1 MIIPKFS
8 VDQNDEFIIVV
19 AITPYIKASE
29 ADFYL
34 LENQF
39 KFYCKP
45 YFLRL
50 TFSHNIV
57 ENGKEKASF
66 NVNTQEFTFYLPKEI
81 NGQKFNDLDLITKL
95 LEKKSTNTSKI
106 QVLNGESNQ
115 NDEDEESGDNEDEEW
130 EFEQVIEPE
139 PSLDELKNKIKY
151 GFNDGY
157 SDFFQGLQQDIG
169 DIIDIPIIDSITK
182 QERTKV
188 RTEFEDLK
196 FDPERYMENHFFNDD
211 IKELLHYKCYWED
224 LIEKKIKLKK
234 EKNQQQQSGQEPNEI
249 INKKVEEEKVEEEKV
264 EEEKVE
270 EEKKV
275 EKVEKEEEIKQIDPS
290 NLEDYDEGNDE
301 VTNETTIESNEIS
314 DELLEKINSTLSKK
328 ISIVNEE
335 SENKN
340 TLIEKEDST
349 IATAAGAS
357 TTVSNS
363 TTNKYSK
370 KLITFSDEEKD
381 IMKNLPNKEYMIS
394 NEKSILLGLVDII
407 YSYAYNER
415 VNMGYENIES
425 AWNICKLSGTL
436 SCLDSFY
443 NLSSVIECCFKRSL
457 TFPLYRSWS
466 LSERVLRDTKQ
477 IFQLGK
483 RCLLKCLLDIKKKL
497 ESSEFKYYLNRLYID
512 DYCIWL
518 QHASKKKLKS
528 LRNKL
533 SEYEMKKSMLSW
545 PLEEY
550 EKLVEEEGMVF
561 GEEEEEEEDGE
572 QKFEY
577 ENQDESD

>member
-8 VDQNDEFIIVV
+8 VDQNDDFIIVV

-81 NGQKFNDLDLITKL
+81 KGQKFNDLDLITKL

-115 NDEDEESGDNEDEEW
+115 NDGGDDDDDDDCDNNEDEEW

-188 RTEFEDLK
+188 RIEFEELK

-211 IKELLHYKCYWED
+211 IKELLHYKCLWED
-224 LIEKKIKLKK
+224 LIEKKMKLKK
-234 EKNQQQQSGQEPNEI
+234 EKNQQSEQKESNE
-249 INKKVEEEKVEEEKV
+249 INKKVEGEVKVKEEKVIEKEEEEKV
-264 EEEKVE
+264 IEKVD
-270 EEKKV
+270 
-275 EKVEKEEEIKQIDPS
+275 EKVDETKQIDPS
-290 NLEDYDEGNDE
+290 NLEDYDEDYDEGNDE

-328 ISIVNEE
+328 ISIVNDE
-335 SENKN
+335 SESKN
-340 TLIEKEDST
+340 SLIEKEEESSKTST
-349 IATAAGAS
+349 
-357 TTVSNS
+357 N
-363 TTNKYSK
+363 NKYSK

-381 IMKNLPNKEYMIS
+381 IMKNLPNKEYMIG
-394 NEKSILLGLVDII
+394 NEKSLLLGLVDII

-457 TFPLYRSWS
+457 TFPLYRSWL

-518 QHASKKKLKS
+518 QHANKKKLKS

-533 SEYEMKKSMLSW
+533 TEYEMKKSMLSW

-561 GEEEEEEEDGE
+561 GEEEEEDNEE
-572 QKFEY
+572 QQFEY

>member
-57 ENGKEKASF
+57 EDGKEKASF

-81 NGQKFNDLDLITKL
+81 KGQKFNDLDLITKL
-95 LEKKSTNTSKI
+95 LEKKPTNTSKI
-106 QVLNGESNQ
+106 QVLNDESNQ
-115 NDEDEESGDNEDEEW
+115 NDEDEDGDDYEDEEW
-130 EFEQVIEPE
+130 EFEQVVEPE

-234 EKNQQQQSGQEPNEI
+234 EKNQQSIEQDPKEK
-249 INKKVEEEKVEEEKV
+249 INEKVEEEKV
-264 EEEKVE
+264 KEEKVK
-270 EEKKV
+270 EEKFIE
-275 EKVEKEEEIKQIDPS
+275 EKLEEGKLIEKEEIKQIDPS

-301 VTNETTIESNEIS
+301 VINETTIESNEIS

-328 ISIVNEE
+328 ISIVNDE

-340 TLIEKEDST
+340 ILIEKEEEVEEQSN
-349 IATAAGAS
+349 
-357 TTVSNS
+357 TTTSS
-363 TTNKYSK
+363 KNKYSK

-394 NEKSILLGLVDII
+394 NEKSLLLGLIDII

-415 VNMGYENIES
+415 VNMGYDNIES

-457 TFPLYRSWS
+457 TFPLYRSWL
-466 LSERVLRDTKQ
+466 LSERVFRDTKQ

-533 SEYEMKKSMLSW
+533 SEYDMKKSMLSW
-545 PLEEY
+545 PLDEY

-561 GEEEEEEEDGE
+561 GEEEQEEDGE
-572 QKFEY
+572 QQFEY

>member
-115 NDEDEESGDNEDEEW
+115 DDQDEDEEGDYEDEEW
-130 EFEQVIEPE
+130 EFEQIVEPE

-157 SDFFQGLQQDIG
+157 SDFFQGLQQDIS

-196 FDPERYMENHFFNDD
+196 FDPERFMENHFFNDD
-211 IKELLHYKCYWED
+211 IKELLHYKCYWEE
-224 LIEKKIKLKK
+224 LIEKKLKLKN
-234 EKNQQQQSGQEPNEI
+234 EKNQQQQQQQSEQESNEI
-249 INKKVEEEKVEEEKV
+249 INKK
-264 EEEKVE
+264 
-270 EEKKV
+270 EEKKEEKQEEKQEEIK
-275 EKVEKEEEIKQIDPS
+275 EKVEEIKQIDPS

-328 ISIVNEE
+328 ISIVNDE
-335 SENKN
+335 SESKN
-340 TLIEKEDST
+340 SLIEKEEET
-349 IATAAGAS
+349 TKS
-357 TTVSNS
+357 TT
-363 TTNKYSK
+363 TTTTATTTNNKYSK

-436 SCLDSFY
+436 SCLDNFY
-443 NLSSVIECCFKRSL
+443 NLSSVLECCFKRSL
-457 TFPLYRSWS
+457 TFPLYRSWL

-483 RCLLKCLLDIKKKL
+483 RSLLKCLLDIKKKL

-533 SEYEMKKSMLSW
+533 SEYEMKKSMISW

-561 GEEEEEEEDGE
+561 GEEEEEDGE
-572 QKFEY
+572 NNKEEQFEY